1 MAVRRIAVPVLV
13 TVVFA
18 TACTGPT
25 GADRSAPTPT
35 PAPTIPT
42 PTVAPRGIGS
52 AGGPGPAA
60 VLPVIRPDRLAWT
73 DLGETPATGY
83 DVVDVVSRRYVVRHT
98 ADERAVEV
106 RRRADNRL
114 VVRHRSS
121 DPEWTPAFAD
131 MAGDRLVLV
140 EGSYEPGPARLYVY
154 DLRTGRRV
162 ADLAR
167 TAPPHSPLPQMTTV
181 TDDGRLF
188 YGATVKGRG
197 ESAFNCVAMVD
208 LNTWVTTLVECAA
221 DGSSEEVGKFLYAS
235 EDGAAWVRGNAQDGG
250 SCSGGSGI
258 WGQRLIT
265 IAECRTFAVTFVGGW
280 SVWSTGEFT
289 GSFDANMPLRASD
302 GDRTVDLGR
311 VESWR
316 LTTCGRYAYWI
327 PPMSGGTNRLL
338 RWRPGLPHVEVA
350 YESTSSDIGGADQ
363 MIGGCSDGILTIQL
377 VVDPGNDPRVRVM
390 ALDSTV

>member
-25 GADRSAPTPT
+25 GADRSTPTATLAPTTPT
-35 PAPTIPT
+35 PSAAAP
-42 PTVAPRGIGS
+42 GIGS
-52 AGGPGPAA
+52 VGGPGIAA
-60 VLPVIRPDRLAWT
+60 VLPVTRPDRLAWT
-73 DLGETPATGY
+73 DLGETPASGY
-83 DVVDVVSRRYVVRHT
+83 GVVDVVSRRYVVRHT
-98 ADERAVEV
+98 ADERTVEV
-106 RRRADNRL
+106 RRRADNTL
-114 VVRHRSS
+114 VVRHRSG

-131 MAGDRLVLV
+131 LAGDQLVLV

-162 ADLAR
+162 ADIR
-167 TAPPHSPLPQMTTV
+167 RAPPHSALPQMTTV

-188 YGATVKGRG
+188 YGATVPGRG
-197 ESAFNCVAMVD
+197 TSAFNCVAMVD
-208 LNTWVTTLVECAA
+208 LITWVTTLVECAA

-235 EDGAAWVRGNAQDGG
+235 EDGAAWVRGNAQDDG

-258 WGQRLIT
+258 SGQRLIT
-265 IAECRTFAVTFVGGW
+265 VAECRTFAVTFVGGW
-280 SVWSTGEFT
+280 SVWSVGQFSEF
-289 GSFDANMPLRASD
+289 FQAAMMLRASD
-302 GDRTVDLGR
+302 GDRTVDLGQ

-316 LTTCGRYAYWI
+316 LTMCGRYAYWS
-327 PPMSGGTNRLL
+327 PPSGKTNRLL

-350 YESTSSDIGGADQ
+350 YESAGLDDDGVDLQA
-363 MIGGCSDGILTIQL
+363 IGGCADGILTIQL
-377 VVDPGNDPRVRVM
+377 LVDPGNGPRVRVL